1 MGALFLKTRGV
12 IVKLGYAINYAKRIR
27 PGSAFPDEVYIQW
40 INQIEGLVQTDVWML
55 FAEDVLS
62 YHENAEKGGTGV
74 SFPDDKTLRFESD
87 PGFYAGGEVVLS
99 GFSTYAANNVSAART
114 ILKRSAD
121 GLSYEFAEGTFA
133 ATGTEPEESATSAVS
148 YTEYGKEL
156 LVPKPHDKLYL
167 SYLLAMIDLANA
179 ETRNYA
185 NSITVFN
192 EDYQEYSGYYG
203 LNVNPAD
210 GRAEFKGYYISA
222 YSIARKNGF
231 AGTEQEWLKSLE
243 GSRGADGA
251 PGAPIVIRDM
261 YGTLDELRTAVTTPN
276 LGDMYAVGT
285 ESANVVYF
293 WNGTAWVG
301 LGAVKG
307 ADGAPG
313 KDGVD
318 GAPGVAGKDGTSAT
332 IRIGTVST
340 GAAGSSAQVTN
351 GGTESAAVLNF
362 VIPRGADGTN
372 GAAGKD
378 GEPATIRVGTVSTGA
393 AGSSAQVTNGGTESA
408 AVLNFVIP
416 RGADGAPGKD
426 GADGA
431 PGADGAQGEKGD
443 PGADFRILGYYDT
456 LSALTSAVTAPTA
469 GDAYGV
475 GTSEPYDIYIFDGVS
490 GTWKN
495 NGTIQGPA
503 GKDGTNGTNGTDG
516 ADGTDGREVELQA
529 TSTYIQW
536 RYAGET
542 TWNNLVALSSLKG
555 ADGSPGVAGTPGAA
569 GADGRE
575 VEIRATSTYIQWR
588 YAGETSWNNLVAL
601 SSLKGATGADGAP
614 GANGADGVGISGVA
628 FKETDSSGNNVYT
641 ITLTNGTTY
650 DFAAPKGATG
660 SKGDTGA
667 TGPNSVSTST
677 ATNITGILKGNGST
691 VAAAVAGTDYAA
703 PDHTHSYIPAAE
715 KAAANGVATLESH
728 GVVTPAQAC
737 SLTYDELSSF
747 TLSEAHYGRF
757 VCINN
762 ENATVVTIPTGIP
775 TYTEIEICRFG
786 AGAVTLSPADGVT
799 IRCKE
804 SSYGIADQYTS
815 VVLKWVGT
823 NFVVIEG
830 NVG

>member
-55 FAEDVLS
+55 FADDVLS
-62 YHENAEKGGTGV
+62 YHENAEKGGAGV

-99 GFSTYAANNVSAART
+99 GFSTYAANNASAART

-121 GLSYEFAEGTFA
+121 GLSYEFAEGTFS
-133 ATGTEPEESATSAVS
+133 ATGTEPEESATAAVS
-148 YTEYGKEL
+148 YTEYEKEL

-231 AGTEQEWLKSLE
+231 TGTEQEWLKSLE
-243 GSRGADGA
+243 GGRGADGVPGE

-261 YGTLDELRTAVTTPN
+261 YGTLDELKASVTTPN

-285 ESANVVYF
+285 ENENVVYF

-301 LGAVKG
+301 LGSVKG

-318 GAPGVAGKDGTSAT
+318 GAPGAAGKDGTS
-332 IRIGTVST
+332 
-340 GAAGSSAQVTN
+340 
-351 GGTESAAVLNF
+351 
-362 VIPRGADGTN
+362 
-372 GAAGKD
+372 
-378 GEPATIRVGTVSTGA
+378 ATIRVGTVSTGA
-393 AGSSAQVTNGGTESA
+393 AGSTAQVTNGGTENA

-416 RGADGAPGKD
+416 RGADGAPGND
-426 GADGA
+426 GAK
-431 PGADGAQGEKGD
+431 GEKGD

-456 LSALTSAVTAPTA
+456 LSALTAAVTAPTA

-475 GTSEPYDIYIFDGVS
+475 GTSEPYDIYIFDGVF

-503 GKDGTNGTNGTDG
+503 GKDG
-516 ADGTDGREVELQA
+516 
-529 TSTYIQW
+529 
-536 RYAGET
+536 
-542 TWNNLVALSSLKG
+542 
-555 ADGSPGVAGTPGAA
+555 AA
-569 GADGRE
+569 
-575 VEIRATSTYIQWR
+575 
-588 YAGETSWNNLVAL
+588 
-601 SSLKGATGADGAP
+601 GADGAP
-614 GANGADGVGISGVA
+614 GAAGADGVGISGVA
-628 FKETDSSGNNVYT
+628 FKETDASGNNVYT
-641 ITLTNGTTY
+641 ITLTNGATY
-650 DFAAPKGATG
+650 DFTAPKGATG

-691 VAAAVAGTDYAA
+691 VAAAVAGTDFAA
-703 PDHTHSYIPAAE
+703 PDHTHSYIQTSA
-715 KAAANGVATLESH
+715 KGAANGVASLDADTKVTASQASSA
-728 GVVTPAQAC
+728 VVNVSAD
-737 SLTYDELSSF
+737 LTLSS
-747 TLSEAHYGRF
+747 SHAGRF
-757 VCINN
+757 LACT
-762 ENATVVTIPTGIP
+762 NASGITITIPTGIAAG
-775 TYTEIEICRFG
+775 TEIEIYRGG
-786 AGAVTLSPADGVT
+786 AGTVTLSPASGVT
-799 IRCKE
+799 VECKE
-804 SSYGIADQYTS
+804 STYGIADQYTS
-815 VVLKWVGT
+815 VVLKWRTDSIIVL
-823 NFVVIEG
+823 EG

>member
-55 FAEDVLS
+55 FADDVLS
-62 YHENAEKGGTGV
+62 YHENAEKGGAGV

-99 GFSTYAANNVSAART
+99 GFTTYAANNASAART

-133 ATGTEPEESATSAVS
+133 ATGTGPEESATAAVS
-148 YTEYGKEL
+148 YTEYEKEL

-231 AGTEQEWLKSLE
+231 TGTEQEWLKSLE

-251 PGAPIVIRDM
+251 PGEPGAPIVIRDM

-285 ESANVVYF
+285 ESDNVVYF

-313 KDGVD
+313 KDGAD
-318 GAPGVAGKDGTSAT
+318 GSPGAAGKDGASAT
-332 IRIGTVST
+332 IRIGTVAT
-340 GAAGSSAQVTN
+340 GAAGSA
-351 GGTESAAVLNF
+351 
-362 VIPRGADGTN
+362 
-372 GAAGKD
+372 
-378 GEPATIRVGTVSTGA
+378 
-393 AGSSAQVTNGGTESA
+393 AQVTNGGTESA

-431 PGADGAQGEKGD
+431 PGADGAKGEKGD
-443 PGADFRILGYYDT
+443 PGADFQILGYYDT
-456 LSALTSAVTAPTA
+456 LSALTAAVTAPTA

-495 NGTIQGPA
+495 NGTIQGPV
-503 GKDGTNGTNGTDG
+503 GKDG

-555 ADGSPGVAGTPGAA
+555 AA
-569 GADGRE
+569 
-575 VEIRATSTYIQWR
+575 
-588 YAGETSWNNLVAL
+588 
-601 SSLKGATGADGAP
+601 GAP
-614 GANGADGVGISGVA
+614 GSAGADGVGISGVA
-628 FKETDSSGNNVYT
+628 FKETDASGNNVYT
-641 ITLTNGTTY
+641 ITLTNGATY
-650 DFAAPKGATG
+650 DFTAP
-660 SKGDTGA
+660 KGDTGA
-667 TGPNSVSTST
+667 AGPNSVSTST
-677 ATNITGILKGNGST
+677 ATTITGILKGNGST
-691 VAAAVAGTDYAA
+691 VEEAVAGTDYAA
-703 PDHTHSYIPAAE
+703 ASHTHSYIPTSA
-715 KAAANGVATLESH
+715 KGAANGVASLDADTKVTASQASAAVVSVSASMTLASSH
-728 GVVTPAQAC
+728 A
-737 SLTYDELSSF
+737 
-747 TLSEAHYGRF
+747 GRF
-757 VCINN
+757 LSCT
-762 ENATVVTIPTGIP
+762 NASAITITIPTGIAAG
-775 TYTEIEICRFG
+775 TEIEIYRGG
-786 AGAVTLSPADGVT
+786 AGTVTLSAASGVT
-799 IRCKE
+799 VECKE
-804 SSYGIADQYTS
+804 ASYGIADQYTS
-815 VVLKWVGT
+815 VVLKWRT
-823 NFVVIEG
+823 DSIVVLEG

>member
-62 YHENAEKGGTGV
+62 YHENAEKGGAGV

-99 GFSTYAANNVSAART
+99 GFTTYAANNAIAART

-133 ATGTEPEESATSAVS
+133 AVGTEPEESATAAVS

-231 AGTEQEWLKSLE
+231 TGTEQEWLKSLE

-293 WNGTAWVG
+293 WNGTAWVCI
-301 LGAVKG
+301 GAVKG

-318 GAPGVAGKDGTSAT
+318 GAPGIAGKDGTSAT

-456 LSALTSAVTAPTA
+456 LSALTAAVTAPTA

-475 GTSEPYDIYIFDGVS
+475 GTVEPYEIYVFDGVS

-503 GKDGTNGTNGTDG
+503 GKDGANGTNGTDG

-536 RYAGET
+536 RYAGDA

-555 ADGSPGVAGTPGAA
+555 ADGAPGAAGTPGAA

-575 VEIRATSTYIQWR
+575 VEIQATSTYIQWR
-588 YAGETSWNNLVAL
+588 YAGETTWNNLVAM
-601 SSLKGATGADGAP
+601 SSLKGAAGAP
-614 GANGADGVGISGVA
+614 GAAGADGVGISGVA
-628 FKETDSSGNNVYT
+628 FKETDASGNNVYT
-641 ITLTNGTTY
+641 ITLTNGATY
-650 DFAAPKGATG
+650 DFTAPKGATG

-703 PDHTHSYIPAAE
+703 ASHTHSYIPTSA
-715 KAAANGVATLESH
+715 KGAANGVASLDADTK
-728 GVVTPAQAC
+728 VTAAQA
-737 SLTYDELSSF
+737 SAAVVNVSADLTLAS
-747 TLSEAHYGRF
+747 AHAGRF
-757 VCINN
+757 LSCANTSAI
-762 ENATVVTIPTGIP
+762 TITIPTGISAG
-775 TYTEIEICRFG
+775 TEIEIYRGG
-786 AGAVTLSPADGVT
+786 AGTVTLSAASGVT
-799 IRCKE
+799 VECKE
-804 SSYGIADQYTS
+804 STYGIADQYTS
-815 VVLKWVGT
+815 VVLKWRAT
-823 NFVVIEG
+823 NVVVIEG

>member
-1 MGALFLKTRGV
+1 M
-12 IVKLGYAINYAKRIR
+12 KLGYAINYAKRIR

-55 FAEDVLS
+55 FADDVLS
-62 YHENAEKGGTGV
+62 YHENAEKGGAGV

-99 GFSTYAANNVSAART
+99 GFSSYAANNASAART

-121 GLSYEFAEGTFA
+121 GMSYEFAEGTFA
-133 ATGTEPEESATSAVS
+133 ATGTEPEESATAAVS
-148 YTEYGKEL
+148 YTEYEKEL

-261 YGTLDELRTAVTTPN
+261 YGTLDELRTAVTMPN

-285 ESANVVYF
+285 ESENVVYF

-332 IRIGTVST
+332 IRVGTVST

-351 GGTESAAVLNF
+351 GGTESAAVLDF
-362 VIPRGADGTN
+362 VIPRGADGAPGKDGADGAPGSDGAP

-378 GEPATIRVGTVSTGA
+378 GTSATIRVGTVTTGA
-393 AGSSAQVTNGGTESA
+393 AGSSAQVTNGGTENA

-431 PGADGAQGEKGD
+431 PGAAGAPGKDGAD
-443 PGADFRILGYYDT
+443 GADFRILGYYDT

-475 GTSEPYDIYIFDGVS
+475 GTSEPYEIYIFDGVS

-536 RYAGET
+536 RYAGDAAWNNLVALSSLKGADGAPGVAGTPGAAGTDGREVELQATSTYIQWRYAGET

-555 ADGSPGVAGTPGAA
+555 ADGSPGVAG
-569 GADGRE
+569 
-575 VEIRATSTYIQWR
+575 
-588 YAGETSWNNLVAL
+588 
-601 SSLKGATGADGAP
+601 
-614 GANGADGVGISGVA
+614 ADGVGISGVA
-628 FKETDSSGNNVYT
+628 FKETDASGNNVYT
-641 ITLTNGTTY
+641 ITLTNGATY
-650 DFAAPKGATG
+650 DFTAPKGATG
-660 SKGDTGA
+660 AKGDTGA

-677 ATNITGILKGNGST
+677 ATDITGILKGNGST

-703 PDHTHSYIPAAE
+703 PDHTHSYIPASE
-715 KAAANGVATLESH
+715 KAAANGVATLDADTK
-728 GVVTPAQAC
+728 VTAAQA
-737 SLTYDELSSF
+737 SAAVVSISASMTLASSH
-747 TLSEAHYGRF
+747 AGRF
-757 VCINN
+757 LSCT
-762 ENATVVTIPTGIP
+762 NADAITITIPTGIAAG
-775 TYTEIEICRFG
+775 TEIEIYRGG
-786 AGAVTLSPADGVT
+786 AGTVTLSPASGVT
-799 IRCKE
+799 VECKE
-804 SSYGIADQYTS
+804 ASYGIADQYTS
-815 VVLKWVGT
+815 VVLKWRAA
-823 NFVVIEG
+823 NVVAIEG